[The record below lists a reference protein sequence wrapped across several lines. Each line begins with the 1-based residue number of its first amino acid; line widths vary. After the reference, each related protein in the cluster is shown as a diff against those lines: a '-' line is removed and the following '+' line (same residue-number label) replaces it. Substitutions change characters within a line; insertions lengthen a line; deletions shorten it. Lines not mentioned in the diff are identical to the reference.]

1 MTDKAALGIQVVSDS
16 ANVKAKQVAQVAEA
30 CNIQLR
36 DHVAP
41 AWNIDTPLTVST
53 EPGEGLYLC
62 HLVDSIPEAPGALA
76 YHDVDKHGTPYI
88 KVGVNEVAK
97 AGDTIS
103 SVTSHEAVEMQCDIW
118 CQEWSFS
125 STLKKLVA
133 TEACDPVQDQ
143 SYLVTLS
150 DGSKVPVSNFVTPA
164 YFVDSAAPGTLDHL
178 GKLTKPFSI
187 SEGGYRIDM
196 KAGAV
201 TNTFGK
207 KYPEVRKAQLSV
219 GHGRTFWRHVTMAL
233 VDK

>member
-1 MTDKAALGIQVVSDS
+1 MTDKAALGIQVVSETAS
-16 ANVKAKQVAQVAEA
+16 VTAQEAAQVAEA
-30 CNIQLR
+30 CDIQLR

-41 AWNIDTPLTVST
+41 AWNIDAPLTVST

-76 YHDVDKHGTPYI
+76 YHDVDAHGTPYI
-88 KVGVNEVAK
+88 KVGVNEVNK

-125 STLKKLVA
+125 GSLKKLVA

-143 SYLVTLS
+143 SYDVTLA
-150 DGSKVPVSNFVTPA
+150 DGTKVPVSNFVTPA
-164 YFVDSAAPGTLDHL
+164 YFVDSGAAGTLDYL
-178 GKLTKPFSI
+178 GQLKKPFSI
-187 SEGGYRIDM
+187 STGGYRIDM

-201 TNTFGK
+201 SNTFGEE
-207 KYPEVRKAQLSV
+207 YPEVRKAQLAV

-233 VDK
+233 VDE